1 MLPRCERRSPMRI
14 SVNQLPPIAPS
25 PLLAPLR
32 EAEDVAVPEASP
44 PWSRV
49 VGEAEVMRLLEQAI
63 VRVGAFDCP
72 VLVTGE
78 TGCGK
83 EEVARAIHAA
93 GTRAGRPFVAV
104 NCGAIVSTL
113 AESQLFGHAR
123 GSFTGADAST
133 AGAFRAADG
142 GILFLDEI
150 GEMPLDLQPK
160 LLRALQ
166 QREVT
171 PVGATR
177 AIPVDVQVIAA
188 TNRDLAVEVAAGR
201 FREDL
206 FYRLNVIHLSIP
218 PLRARRDDIP
228 RFVEHFSR
236 HFASIYGLPVWQP
249 DAETLARFVD
259 FAWPGNVRQLAQ
271 TIQRVA
277 IFADQVEAILD
288 ETFAAATPDL
298 RLPAPDA
305 FPTLSRDSSATV
317 GAGPAPDASAGAGP
331 EASLP
336 VLHLDELRRLAVRQ
350 ALAAAEGHR
359 GRAARLLGVSPN
371 TMTKLVAEACPGEQ
385 AARGRPSKARAAK
398 GAGLG

>member
-1 MLPRCERRSPMRI
+1 MLQTSPISPTLQPIPVKEAREPALPRGD
-14 SVNQLPPIAPS
+14 L
-25 PLLAPLR
+25 
-32 EAEDVAVPEASP
+32 

-83 EEVARAIHAA
+83 EEVARAIHAS
-93 GTRAGRPFVAV
+93 GSRASRPFVAV

-177 AIPVDVQVIAA
+177 PIPVDVQVIAA

-228 RFVEHFSR
+228 RFVAHFSR
-236 HFASIYGLPVWQP
+236 HFAAIYGLAVWQP
-249 DAETLARFVD
+249 DAATLARFVD

-288 ETFAAATPDL
+288 ETFAASPPDL
-298 RLPAPDA
+298 RMPAAP
-305 FPTLSRDSSATV
+305 RDIPAAV
-317 GAGPAPDASAGAGP
+317 GAGPAPDAPAGAVP

-336 VLHLDELRRLAVRQ
+336 ILQLDELRRLAVRQ
-350 ALAAAEGHR
+350 ALAAAVGHR
-359 GRAARLLGVSPN
+359 GRAALLLGVSPN

-385 AARGRPSKARAAK
+385 AARGRPRKARGVK
-398 GAGLG
+398 GARLG

>member
-1 MLPRCERRSPMRI
+1 MSHF
-14 SVNQLPPIAPS
+14 SQIAP
-25 PLLAPLR
+25 PLLPVPLGD
-32 EAEDVAVPEASP
+32 AGDVASP
-44 PWSRV
+44 GSSQPWSRV
-49 VGEAEVMRLLEQAI
+49 IGEAEVMRLLEQAI

-83 EEVARAIHAA
+83 EEVARAIHAS
-93 GTRAGRPFVAV
+93 GSRAGRPFVAV
-104 NCGAIVSTL
+104 NCGAIVSSL
-113 AESQLFGHAR
+113 AESQLFGHSR

-133 AGAFRAADG
+133 AGAFRAADR

-177 AIPVDVQVIAA
+177 PIPVDVQVIAA

-206 FYRLNVIHLSIP
+206 FYRLNVIHLTIP

-236 HFASIYGLPVWQP
+236 HFAAIYALPVWQP
-249 DAETLARFVD
+249 DAATLARFVD

-288 ETFAAATPDL
+288 ETFAAAPPS
-298 RLPAPDA
+298 PAASAVPA
-305 FPTLSRDSSATV
+305 EASSAASCDIPSAV
-317 GAGPAPDASAGAGP
+317 HARSASERSAGAGA
-331 EASLP
+331 ESLLP
-336 VLHLDELRRLAVRQ
+336 MLQLDELRRLAVRQ

-359 GRAARLLGVSPN
+359 GRAALLLGVSPN

-385 AARGRPSKARAAK
+385 AARGRPRKARGAK
-398 GAGLG
+398 GARLG

>member
-1 MLPRCERRSPMRI
+1 VSLSPSISSRLSPPQGRGAVEVALPG
-14 SVNQLPPIAPS
+14 
-25 PLLAPLR
+25 
-32 EAEDVAVPEASP
+32 ASP

-83 EEVARAIHAA
+83 EEVARAIHAT
-93 GTRAGRPFVAV
+93 GSRGSRSFVAV

-177 AIPVDVQVIAA
+177 PIPVDVQVIAA

-206 FYRLNVIHLSIP
+206 FYRLNVIHLTIP

-228 RFVEHFSR
+228 RFVEHFTR

-249 DAETLARFVD
+249 DAAMLSRFVD
-259 FAWPGNVRQLAQ
+259 FAWPGNIRQLSQ

-288 ETFAAATPDL
+288 ETFAAPI
-298 RLPAPDA
+298 PAPGMPEVVPEA
-305 FPTLSRDSSATV
+305 PLPPSRDNPAAV
-317 GAGPAPDASAGAGP
+317 GPGQAPDTSVAAGP
-331 EASLP
+331 EALLP
-336 VLHLDELRRLAVRQ
+336 VFHLDELRRLAVRQ

-385 AARGRPSKARAAK
+385 AALGRPSKARGATRAK
-398 GAGLG
+398 PR

>member
-1 MLPRCERRSPMRI
+1 MR
-14 SVNQLPPIAPS
+14 Q
-25 PLLAPLR
+25 
-32 EAEDVAVPEASP
+32 
-44 PWSRV
+44 
-49 VGEAEVMRLLEQAI
+49 LEQAI

-93 GTRAGRPFVAV
+93 GARAGRSFVAV
-104 NCGAIVSTL
+104 NCGAIVSAL

-123 GSFTGADAST
+123 GAFTGAEAST
-133 AGAFRAADG
+133 SGAFRAADRG
-142 GILFLDEI
+142 VLFLDEI

-171 PVGATR
+171 PVGATKPV
-177 AIPVDVQVIAA
+177 PVDVQVIAA

-228 RFVEHFSR
+228 RFVDHFSR
-236 HFASIYGLPVWQP
+236 HFAAVYGLPEWRP
-249 DAETLARFVD
+249 DAGTMSRFVD

-271 TIQRVA
+271 TIQRIA
-277 IFADQVEAILD
+277 IFADQADTILD
-288 ETFAAATPDL
+288 ETFAPVAPPGGGP
-298 RLPAPDA
+298 PAGQP
-305 FPTLSRDSSATV
+305 PTSVAVQGTADGPSAT
-317 GAGPAPDASAGAGP
+317 G
-331 EASLP
+331 EESLP
-336 VLHLDELRRLAVRQ
+336 SLDLDTLRHLAVRQ
-350 ALAAAEGHR
+350 ALSVTDGHR

-371 TMTKLVAEACPGEQ
+371 TMTKLVAAACPGEP
-385 AARGRPSKARAAK
+385 AGRGRRRK
-398 GAGLG
+398 GDGMKPR

>member
-1 MLPRCERRSPMRI
+1 
-14 SVNQLPPIAPS
+14 
-25 PLLAPLR
+25 
-32 EAEDVAVPEASP
+32 
-44 PWSRV
+44 V

-133 AGAFRAADG
+133 AGAFRAADR

-228 RFVEHFSR
+228 HFVEHFSR

-249 DAETLARFVD
+249 DARALSRFVD
-259 FAWPGNVRQLAQ
+259 FAWPGNIRQLSQ

-288 ETFAAATPDL
+288 ETFAAAN
-298 RLPAPDA
+298 PATCMPA
-305 FPTLSRDSSATV
+305 AVPEASPTAPRDIPAAV
-317 GAGPAPDASAGAGP
+317 NAGPVPDNSVVAGP
-331 EASLP
+331 EACLP
-336 VLHLDELRRLAVRQ
+336 VFHLDELRRLAVRQ
-350 ALAAAEGHR
+350 ALAAADGHR

-371 TMTKLVAEACPGEQ
+371 TMTKLVADACPGEQ
-385 AARGRPSKARAAK
+385 AARGRPSKARGAK
-398 GAGLG
+398 GATPR

>member
-1 MLPRCERRSPMRI
+1 MRTARSIAGGERGDGLKLP
-14 SVNQLPPIAPS
+14 QG
-25 PLLAPLR
+25 
-32 EAEDVAVPEASP
+32 

-49 VGEAEVMRLLEQAI
+49 IGEAEVMRHLEGAI

-93 GTRAGRPFVAV
+93 GARAGRPFVAV

-113 AESQLFGHAR
+113 AEAQLFGHAR
-123 GSFTGADAST
+123 GSFTGADAAT
-133 AGAFRAADG
+133 AGAFRAADR

-171 PVGATR
+171 PVGATQ

-188 TNRDLAVEVAAGR
+188 TNRELAVEVAAGR

-206 FYRLNVIHLSIP
+206 FYRLNVIHLTIP
-218 PLRARRDDIP
+218 PLRARREDIP

-236 HFASIYGLPVWQP
+236 HFAAIYGLSVWQP
-249 DAETLARFVD
+249 DAAMMARFVAH
-259 FAWPGNVRQLAQ
+259 AWPGNVRQLAQ
-271 TIQRVA
+271 TIQKVS
-277 IFADQVEAILD
+277 IFADQVDAILD
-288 ETFAAATPDL
+288 ETLTPVSPGHD
-298 RLPAPDA
+298 AP
-305 FPTLSRDSSATV
+305 S
-317 GAGPAPDASAGAGP
+317 GAGAAPAAEWGAADEPAMAGDPA
-331 EASLP
+331 LP
-336 VLHLDELRRLAVRQ
+336 SFNLEELRQIAVRQ
-350 ALAAAEGHR
+350 ALAAADGHR
-359 GRAARLLGVSPN
+359 GRAARLLGVCPN
-371 TMTKLVAEACPGEQ
+371 TMTKLVAAACPDEP
-385 AARGRPSKARAAK
+385 ASRGRRRKERGPKPR
-398 GAGLG
+398 

>member
-1 MLPRCERRSPMRI
+1 MLQTSPISPTLQPIPVKEAREPALPRGD
-14 SVNQLPPIAPS
+14 L
-25 PLLAPLR
+25 
-32 EAEDVAVPEASP
+32 

-83 EEVARAIHAA
+83 EEVARAIHAS
-93 GTRAGRPFVAV
+93 GSRASRPFVAV

-177 AIPVDVQVIAA
+177 PIPVDVQVIAA

-228 RFVEHFSR
+228 RFVAHFSR
-236 HFASIYGLPVWQP
+236 HFAAIYGLAVWQP
-249 DAETLARFVD
+249 DAATLSRFVD

-288 ETFAAATPDL
+288 ETFAASPPDL
-298 RLPAPDA
+298 RMPAAP
-305 FPTLSRDSSATV
+305 RDIPAAV
-317 GAGPAPDASAGAGP
+317 GAGPAPDAPAGAVP

-336 VLHLDELRRLAVRQ
+336 ILQLDELRRLAVRQ

-359 GRAARLLGVSPN
+359 GRAALLLGVSPN
-371 TMTKLVAEACPGEQ
+371 TMTKLVADACPGEQ
-385 AARGRPSKARAAK
+385 AARGRPRKARGVK
-398 GAGLG
+398 GARLG

>member
-1 MLPRCERRSPMRI
+1 MLQTSPI
-14 SVNQLPPIAPS
+14 SPTLQPIPV
-25 PLLAPLR
+25 R
-32 EAEDVAVPEASP
+32 EAREPALPGGDL

-93 GTRAGRPFVAV
+93 GSRASRPFVAV

-177 AIPVDVQVIAA
+177 PIPVDVQVIAA

-206 FYRLNVIHLSIP
+206 FYRLNVIHLTIP

-228 RFVEHFSR
+228 RFVAHFSR
-236 HFASIYGLPVWQP
+236 HFASIYGLAVWQP
-249 DAETLARFVD
+249 DAATLARFVD

-288 ETFAAATPDL
+288 ETFAASPPDL
-298 RLPAPDA
+298 RMPVAVPEASTAAPRDIPAA
-305 FPTLSRDSSATV
+305 V
-317 GAGPAPDASAGAGP
+317 GAGPAPDAPAGAGP

-336 VLHLDELRRLAVRQ
+336 MLQLDELRRLAVRQ

-359 GRAARLLGVSPN
+359 GRAALLLGVSPN

-385 AARGRPSKARAAK
+385 AARGRPRKARGVK
-398 GAGLG
+398 GATPR

>member
-1 MLPRCERRSPMRI
+1 
-14 SVNQLPPIAPS
+14 
-25 PLLAPLR
+25 
-32 EAEDVAVPEASP
+32 
-44 PWSRV
+44 V

-104 NCGAIVSTL
+104 NCGAIVSSL
-113 AESQLFGHAR
+113 AESQFFGHAR

-160 LLRALQ
+160 LLRVLQ

-177 AIPVDVQVIAA
+177 PIPVDVQVIAA

-206 FYRLNVIHLSIP
+206 FYRLNVIHLTIP

-228 RFVEHFSR
+228 RFVEHFTR
-236 HFASIYGLPVWQP
+236 HFAAVYALPVWQP
-249 DAETLARFVD
+249 DAAMLSRFVN

-277 IFADQVEAILD
+277 IFADQVETILD
-288 ETFAAATPDL
+288 ETFAAPI
-298 RLPAPDA
+298 PAPRMPA
-305 FPTLSRDSSATV
+305 RVSEASLAPPRDNPAAV
-317 GAGPAPDASAGAGP
+317 GPGPAPDNSVAAGP
-331 EASLP
+331 EALLP
-336 VLHLDELRRLAVRQ
+336 VFHLDELRRLAVRQ

-385 AARGRPSKARAAK
+385 AARGRPSKARGATRAK
-398 GAGLG
+398 PR

>member
-1 MLPRCERRSPMRI
+1 MLQTSPISPRLQPIPVREAREPALPRGD
-14 SVNQLPPIAPS
+14 L
-25 PLLAPLR
+25 
-32 EAEDVAVPEASP
+32 

-93 GTRAGRPFVAV
+93 GSRAGRPFVAV

-171 PVGATR
+171 PVGTTR

-206 FYRLNVIHLSIP
+206 LYRLNVIHLSIP

-228 RFVEHFSR
+228 RFVAHFTR

-249 DAETLARFVD
+249 DAATLSRFVD

-271 TIQRVA
+271 TIQRVS
-277 IFADQVEAILD
+277 IFADQIEAILD
-288 ETFAAATPDL
+288 ETFAEAA
-298 RLPAPDA
+298 PAPRMPEAPPAASLDI
-305 FPTLSRDSSATV
+305 PTAV
-317 GAGPAPDASAGAGP
+317 AAGPAPDASPGAGP
-331 EASLP
+331 EGCLP
-336 VLHLDELRRLAVRQ
+336 VFHLDELRRLAVRQ

-359 GRAARLLGVSPN
+359 GRAALLLGVSPN
-371 TMTKLVAEACPGEQ
+371 TMTKLVADVCPGEQ
-385 AARGRPSKARAAK
+385 AARGRPRKARGAK
-398 GAGLG
+398 GATPR

>member
-1 MLPRCERRSPMRI
+1 MRI

-32 EAEDVAVPEASP
+32 EAGDVAGPEASP

-93 GTRAGRPFVAV
+93 GTRAGQPFVAV

-133 AGAFRAADG
+133 AGAFRAADR

-249 DAETLARFVD
+249 DARALARFVD

-271 TIQRVA
+271 TIQRVS

-288 ETFAAATPDL
+288 ETFAAATPDR
-298 RLPAPDA
+298 RLPAAGTEASPA
-305 FPTLSRDSSATV
+305 APRDIPATV
-317 GAGPAPDASAGAGP
+317 GAGLAPDISAGAGP

-336 VLHLDELRRLAVRQ
+336 VLHFDELRRLAVRQ

>member
-1 MLPRCERRSPMRI
+1 MLQTSQISPTLQPIPVRAAREPA
-14 SVNQLPPIAPS
+14 LPGGDLS
-25 PLLAPLR
+25 
-32 EAEDVAVPEASP
+32 
-44 PWSRV
+44 WSRV

-93 GTRAGRPFVAV
+93 GSRAGRRFVAV

-123 GSFTGADAST
+123 GSFTGADATT

-177 AIPVDVQVIAA
+177 PIPVDVQVIAA

-206 FYRLNVIHLSIP
+206 FYRLNVIHLTIP

-228 RFVEHFSR
+228 RFVAHFSR
-236 HFASIYGLPVWQP
+236 RFASIYGLAVWQP
-249 DAETLARFVD
+249 DAATLARFVD

-288 ETFAAATPDL
+288 ETFAASTPDH
-298 RLPAPDA
+298 RMPAASPA
-305 FPTLSRDSSATV
+305 APRDIPAAV
-317 GAGPAPDASAGAGP
+317 GAGPAPDAPAGAGP

-336 VLHLDELRRLAVRQ
+336 MLQLDELRRLAVRQ

-359 GRAARLLGVSPN
+359 GRAALLLGVSPN

-385 AARGRPSKARAAK
+385 SVRGRPRKARGAK
-398 GAGLG
+398 EARPR

>member
-1 MLPRCERRSPMRI
+1 MSQFPSISPPPLPT
-14 SVNQLPPIAPS
+14 
-25 PLLAPLR
+25 PLR
-32 EAEDVAVPEASP
+32 EAGDVAVPLESA

-49 VGEAEVMRLLEQAI
+49 VGEAKVMRLLEQAI

-104 NCGAIVSTL
+104 NCGAIVSSL
-113 AESQLFGHAR
+113 AESQLFGHSR

-133 AGAFRAADG
+133 AGAFRAADR

-171 PVGATR
+171 PGGATR
-177 AIPVDVQVIAA
+177 PIPIDVQVIAA

-206 FYRLNVIHLSIP
+206 FYRLNVIHLTIP
-218 PLRARRDDIP
+218 PLRARREDIP
-228 RFVEHFSR
+228 RFVEHFTS
-236 HFASIYGLPVWQP
+236 HFATVYGLPEWRP
-249 DAETLARFVD
+249 DAGTLTRFVD

-271 TIQRVA
+271 TIQRVS
-277 IFADQVEAILD
+277 IFADQTDTILD
-288 ETFAAATPDL
+288 ETFAPPS
-298 RLPAPDA
+298 PAGDGRPA
-305 FPTLSRDSSATV
+305 VVSSAPAAV
-317 GAGPAPDASAGAGP
+317 RAKADGAAAAGDGV
-331 EASLP
+331 LP
-336 VLHLDELRRLAVRQ
+336 SFNLEELCQLAVRQ
-350 ALAAAEGHR
+350 ALVATDGHR

-371 TMTKLVAEACPGEQ
+371 TMTKLVAEACPGAQ
-385 AARGRPSKARAAK
+385 ATRGRRSKAHAAK
-398 GAGLG
+398 GAMPR

>member
-1 MLPRCERRSPMRI
+1 MLPSPQI
-14 SVNQLPPIAPS
+14 SPTLQPTPF
-25 PLLAPLR
+25 R
-32 EAEDVAVPEASP
+32 EAREPALPGGAQ

-49 VGEAEVMRLLEQAI
+49 IGEADVMRHLEQAI

-93 GTRAGRPFVAV
+93 GARAGRPFVAV

-133 AGAFRAADG
+133 AGAFRAADR

-177 AIPVDVQVIAA
+177 PIPVDVQVIAA
-188 TNRDLAVEVAAGR
+188 TNRDLAVEVDAGR

-206 FYRLNVIHLSIP
+206 FYRLNVIHLTIP

-228 RFVEHFSR
+228 RFVAHFSR
-236 HFASIYGLPVWQP
+236 HFAALYALPVWQP
-249 DAETLARFVD
+249 DAGTLARFVD

-288 ETFAAATPDL
+288 ETFAAATPS
-298 RLPAPDA
+298 PAASAVPA
-305 FPTLSRDSSATV
+305 EASSA
-317 GAGPAPDASAGAGP
+317 APCDIPSAVHARSAPETSAGAGA
-331 EASLP
+331 ESLLP
-336 VLHLDELRRLAVRQ
+336 VFQLDQLRRLAVRQ
-350 ALAAAEGHR
+350 ALEAAEGHR
-359 GRAARLLGVSPN
+359 GRAAQLLGVSPN
-371 TMTKLVAEACPGEQ
+371 TMTKLVAEACPGAQ
-385 AARGRPSKARAAK
+385 ATRGRRSKARDVKRATP
-398 GAGLG
+398 G

>member
-1 MLPRCERRSPMRI
+1 VI
-14 SVNQLPPIAPS
+14 
-25 PLLAPLR
+25 
-32 EAEDVAVPEASP
+32 
-44 PWSRV
+44 
-49 VGEAEVMRLLEQAI
+49 GEAEVMRHLEQAI

-93 GTRAGRPFVAV
+93 GARAGRPFVAV

-133 AGAFRAADG
+133 AGAFRAADR

-160 LLRALQ
+160 LLRVLQ

-177 AIPVDVQVIAA
+177 PIPVDVQVIAA

-206 FYRLNVIHLSIP
+206 FYRLNVIHLTIP

-228 RFVEHFSR
+228 RFVEHFAR
-236 HFASIYGLPVWQP
+236 HFAAIYGLPLWQP
-249 DAETLARFVD
+249 DATTMARFVD

-288 ETFAAATPDL
+288 ETFAASAPPL
-298 RLPAPDA
+298 GMPAAAPESSPPA
-305 FPTLSRDSSATV
+305 VRDIPAKEMT
-317 GAGPAPDASAGAGP
+317 GPAPDTSAAVRP
-331 EASLP
+331 ATILP
-336 VLHLDELRRLAVRQ
+336 VFQLDELRRLAVRQ
-350 ALAAAEGHR
+350 ALDAAEGHR
-359 GRAARLLGVSPN
+359 GRAAQLLGVSPN
-371 TMTKLVAEACPGEQ
+371 TMTKLVAEACPGAQ
-385 AARGRPSKARAAK
+385 AARGRRSKVREAK
-398 GAGLG
+398 GAKPR

>member
-1 MLPRCERRSPMRI
+1 
-14 SVNQLPPIAPS
+14 
-25 PLLAPLR
+25 
-32 EAEDVAVPEASP
+32 
-44 PWSRV
+44 V

-93 GTRAGRPFVAV
+93 GSRAGRPFVAV

-133 AGAFRAADG
+133 AGAFRAADR

-206 FYRLNVIHLSIP
+206 YYRLNVVNLRLP
-218 PLRARRDDIP
+218 PLRERLGDVPLLVDSFLGKLSRKTGMPKKSVSPEAM
-228 RFVEHFSR
+228 VALETFS
-236 HFASIYGLPVWQP
+236 
-249 DAETLARFVD
+249 
-259 FAWPGNVRQLAQ
+259 WPGNIRQLENELQRAQ
-271 TIQRVA
+271 VMSGKDGAIDIGCLSPSVA
-277 IFADQVEAILD
+277 SAANNVDSRIARAVEPADAEVKLKDALDSVERNMI
-288 ETFAAATPDL
+288 AAAL
-298 RLPAPDA
+298 NRCGGNK
-305 FPTLSRDSSATV
+305 S
-317 GAGPAPDASAGAGP
+317 
-331 EASLP
+331 E
-336 VLHLDELRRLAVRQ
+336 
-350 ALAAAEGHR
+350 
-359 GRAARLLGVSPN
+359 AARQLGISRSN
-371 TMTKLVAEACPGEQ
+371 LIA
-385 AARGRPSKARAAK
+385 KAQSF
-398 GAGLG
+398 GIE

>member
-1 MLPRCERRSPMRI
+1 MSEFPSVTPLSLP
-14 SVNQLPPIAPS
+14 
-25 PLLAPLR
+25 APLR
-32 EAEDVAVPEASP
+32 EAGDVAAPLESA

-104 NCGAIVSTL
+104 NCGAIVSSL
-113 AESQLFGHAR
+113 AESQFFGHAR

-177 AIPVDVQVIAA
+177 PIPVDVQVIAA

-218 PLRARRDDIP
+218 PLRARSDDIP

-249 DAETLARFVD
+249 DAATLTRFVD
-259 FAWPGNVRQLAQ
+259 FAWPGNIRQLSQ

-288 ETFAAATPDL
+288 ETFAAAA
-298 RLPAPDA
+298 PAPRMPEA
-305 FPTLSRDSSATV
+305 SPAASRDIETAV
-317 GAGPAPDASAGAGP
+317 GAGPAPDASAQGGP
-331 EASLP
+331 EGCLP
-336 VLHLDELRRLAVRQ
+336 VFHLDELRRLAVRQ

-359 GRAARLLGVSPN
+359 GRAALLLGVSPN
-371 TMTKLVAEACPGEQ
+371 TMTKLVADACPGEQ
-385 AARGRPSKARAAK
+385 ATRGRPRKARGAK
-398 GAGLG
+398 GATPR

>member
-1 MLPRCERRSPMRI
+1 MAQSSQISPT
-14 SVNQLPPIAPS
+14 LEPIPV
-25 PLLAPLR
+25 R
-32 EAEDVAVPEASP
+32 EAREPALPGRAL

-49 VGEAEVMRLLEQAI
+49 IGEAEVMRHLEQAI

-93 GTRAGRPFVAV
+93 GARAGRPFVAV

-123 GSFTGADAST
+123 GSFTGAEANT
-133 AGAFRAADG
+133 AGAFRAADR
-142 GILFLDEI
+142 GIVFLDEI

-177 AIPVDVQVIAA
+177 PIAIDVQVIAA

-206 FYRLNVIHLSIP
+206 YYRLNVIHLTIP

-236 HFASIYGLPVWQP
+236 HFAATYGLPAWRP
-249 DAETLARFVD
+249 DATTMARFVD

-277 IFADQVEAILD
+277 IFPDQVEAILD
-288 ETFAAATPDL
+288 ETFAAATPS
-298 RLPAPDA
+298 PAASAVPA
-305 FPTLSRDSSATV
+305 EASSAASSDIPSAV
-317 GAGPAPDASAGAGP
+317 DARPASETSAGTGA
-331 EASLP
+331 ESLLP
-336 VLHLDELRRLAVRQ
+336 VFQLDELRRLAVRQ
-350 ALAAAEGHR
+350 ALEAAEGHR

-371 TMTKLVAEACPGEQ
+371 TMTKLVAEACPGAQ
-385 AARGRPSKARAAK
+385 AARGRRSKARDAK
-398 GAGLG
+398 GAKPR

>member
-1 MLPRCERRSPMRI
+1 MLQTSPISPTLQPIPVKEAREPALPRGD
-14 SVNQLPPIAPS
+14 L
-25 PLLAPLR
+25 
-32 EAEDVAVPEASP
+32 

-83 EEVARAIHAA
+83 EEVARAIHAS
-93 GTRAGRPFVAV
+93 GSRASRPFVAV

-177 AIPVDVQVIAA
+177 PIPVDVQVIAA

-228 RFVEHFSR
+228 RFVAHFSR
-236 HFASIYGLPVWQP
+236 HFAAIYGLAVWQP
-249 DAETLARFVD
+249 DAATLSRFVD

-288 ETFAAATPDL
+288 ETFAASPPDL
-298 RLPAPDA
+298 RMPAAP
-305 FPTLSRDSSATV
+305 RDIPAAV
-317 GAGPAPDASAGAGP
+317 GAGPAPDAPAGAVP

-336 VLHLDELRRLAVRQ
+336 ILQLDELRRLAVRQ

-359 GRAARLLGVSPN
+359 GRAALLLGVSPN
-371 TMTKLVAEACPGEQ
+371 TMTKLVADACPGEQ
-385 AARGRPSKARAAK
+385 AARGRPRKARGVKEAR
-398 GAGLG
+398 LG

>member
-1 MLPRCERRSPMRI
+1 MLQTSPISPTLQPIPVREAREPALPRGD
-14 SVNQLPPIAPS
+14 L
-25 PLLAPLR
+25 
-32 EAEDVAVPEASP
+32 

-93 GTRAGRPFVAV
+93 GSRASRPFVAV

-133 AGAFRAADG
+133 AGAFRAADS

-160 LLRALQ
+160 LLRSLQ

-177 AIPVDVQVIAA
+177 PIPVDVQVIAA

-228 RFVEHFSR
+228 RFVAHFTR
-236 HFASIYGLPVWQP
+236 HFASLYGLPVWQP
-249 DAETLARFVD
+249 DAATLSRFVD

-271 TIQRVA
+271 TIQRVS

-298 RLPAPDA
+298 RMPAAVTEASPA
-305 FPTLSRDSSATV
+305 APRDIPATV
-317 GAGPAPDASAGAGP
+317 NAGPAPDASAGAGP

-336 VLHLDELRRLAVRQ
+336 MLHLDELRRLAVRQ

-359 GRAARLLGVSPN
+359 GRAALLLGVSPN

-385 AARGRPSKARAAK
+385 AARGRPRKARGVK
-398 GAGLG
+398 GARLG

>member
-1 MLPRCERRSPMRI
+1 MLQTSPISPTLQPIPVKEAREPALPRGD
-14 SVNQLPPIAPS
+14 L
-25 PLLAPLR
+25 
-32 EAEDVAVPEASP
+32 

-93 GTRAGRPFVAV
+93 GSRASRPFVAV

-177 AIPVDVQVIAA
+177 PIPVDVQVIAA

-228 RFVEHFSR
+228 RFVAHFSR
-236 HFASIYGLPVWQP
+236 HFAAIYGLAVWQP
-249 DAETLARFVD
+249 DAATLSRFVD

-288 ETFAAATPDL
+288 ETFAASPPDL
-298 RLPAPDA
+298 RMPAAP
-305 FPTLSRDSSATV
+305 RDIPAAV
-317 GAGPAPDASAGAGP
+317 GAGPAPDAPAGAVP

-336 VLHLDELRRLAVRQ
+336 MLQLDELRRLAVRQ

-359 GRAARLLGVSPN
+359 GRAALLLGVSPN
-371 TMTKLVAEACPGEQ
+371 TMTKLVADACPGEQ
-385 AARGRPSKARAAK
+385 AARGRPRKARGVKEAR
-398 GAGLG
+398 LG

>member
-1 MLPRCERRSPMRI
+1 MLQTSPISPTLQPIPVKEAREPALPRGD
-14 SVNQLPPIAPS
+14 L
-25 PLLAPLR
+25 
-32 EAEDVAVPEASP
+32 

-93 GTRAGRPFVAV
+93 GSRASRPFVAV

-177 AIPVDVQVIAA
+177 PIPVDVQVIAA

-228 RFVEHFSR
+228 RFVAHFSR
-236 HFASIYGLPVWQP
+236 HFAAIYGLAVWQP
-249 DAETLARFVD
+249 DAATLARFVD

-288 ETFAAATPDL
+288 ETFAASTPDL
-298 RLPAPDA
+298 RMPAAVPA
-305 FPTLSRDSSATV
+305 APRDIPAAV
-317 GAGPAPDASAGAGP
+317 GAGPAPDAPAGAVP

-336 VLHLDELRRLAVRQ
+336 MLQLDELRRLAVRQ

-359 GRAARLLGVSPN
+359 GRAALLLGVSPN

-385 AARGRPSKARAAK
+385 AARGRPRKARGVK
-398 GAGLG
+398 GARLG

>member
-1 MLPRCERRSPMRI
+1 
-14 SVNQLPPIAPS
+14 
-25 PLLAPLR
+25 
-32 EAEDVAVPEASP
+32 
-44 PWSRV
+44 V

-93 GTRAGRPFVAV
+93 GTRDGRPFVAV
-104 NCGAIVSTL
+104 NCGAIVSSL

-123 GSFTGADAST
+123 GSFTGAEAST
-133 AGAFRAADG
+133 AGAFRAAAG

-150 GEMPLDLQPK
+150 AEMPLDLQPK

-236 HFASIYGLPVWQP
+236 HFAATYGLPVWQP
-249 DAETLARFVD
+249 DAATLSRFVD

-288 ETFAAATPDL
+288 ETFAAAN
-298 RLPAPDA
+298 PATYMPA
-305 FPTLSRDSSATV
+305 TVPEASPTVPRDIPAAV
-317 GAGPAPDASAGAGP
+317 GAGPVPDNSFATGT
-331 EASLP
+331 EACLP
-336 VLHLDELRRLAVRQ
+336 VFHLDELRRLAVRQ

-371 TMTKLVAEACPGEQ
+371 TMTKLVADACPGEQ
-385 AARGRPSKARAAK
+385 AARGRPSKSRAAK
-398 GAGLG
+398 RATPR

>member
-1 MLPRCERRSPMRI
+1 MLSLAEDAVS
-14 SVNQLPPIAPS
+14 LPPLISSRLPPS
-25 PLLAPLR
+25 EGRGAV
-32 EAEDVAVPEASP
+32 EVALPGASP

-49 VGEAEVMRLLEQAI
+49 VGEADVMRLLEQAI

-93 GTRAGRPFVAV
+93 GSRASRPFVAV

-177 AIPVDVQVIAA
+177 PISVDVQVIAA

-206 FYRLNVIHLSIP
+206 LYRLNVIHLTIP

-228 RFVEHFSR
+228 RFVEHFTR
-236 HFASIYGLPVWQP
+236 HFAAVYALPVWQP
-249 DAETLARFVD
+249 DAAMLSRFVN

-277 IFADQVEAILD
+277 IFADQFEAILD
-288 ETFAAATPDL
+288 ETFAAPT
-298 RLPAPDA
+298 PAPRMPEVVPEA
-305 FPTLSRDSSATV
+305 SLAPPRDNPAAV
-317 GAGPAPDASAGAGP
+317 GPGPAPDNSVAAGP
-331 EASLP
+331 EALLP
-336 VLHLDELRRLAVRQ
+336 VFDLDELRRLAVRQ
-350 ALAAAEGHR
+350 ALTAAEGHR

-371 TMTKLVAEACPGEQ
+371 TLTKLVAEACPGEQ
-385 AARGRPSKARAAK
+385 AARGRPSKSLGAKRAK
-398 GAGLG
+398 PR

>member
-1 MLPRCERRSPMRI
+1 MLQTSPISPTLQPIPVKEAREPALPRGD
-14 SVNQLPPIAPS
+14 L
-25 PLLAPLR
+25 
-32 EAEDVAVPEASP
+32 

-83 EEVARAIHAA
+83 EEVARAIHAS
-93 GTRAGRPFVAV
+93 GSRASRPFVAV

-177 AIPVDVQVIAA
+177 PIPVDVQVIAA

-228 RFVEHFSR
+228 RFVAHFSR
-236 HFASIYGLPVWQP
+236 HFAAIYGLAVWQP
-249 DAETLARFVD
+249 DAATLSRFVD

-288 ETFAAATPDL
+288 ETFAASPPDL
-298 RLPAPDA
+298 RMPAAP
-305 FPTLSRDSSATV
+305 RDIPAAV
-317 GAGPAPDASAGAGP
+317 GAGPAPDAPAGAVP

-336 VLHLDELRRLAVRQ
+336 MLQLDELRRLAVRQ
-350 ALAAAEGHR
+350 ALAAADGHR
-359 GRAARLLGVSPN
+359 GRAALLLGVSPN
-371 TMTKLVAEACPGEQ
+371 TMTKLVADACPGEQ
-385 AARGRPSKARAAK
+385 AARGRPRKARGVK
-398 GAGLG
+398 GARLG

>member
-1 MLPRCERRSPMRI
+1 MLQTSPISPTLQPIPVREAREPALPRGD
-14 SVNQLPPIAPS
+14 L
-25 PLLAPLR
+25 
-32 EAEDVAVPEASP
+32 

-63 VRVGAFDCP
+63 VRVAAFDCP

-93 GTRAGRPFVAV
+93 GSRASRPFVAV

-133 AGAFRAADG
+133 AGAFRAADS

-177 AIPVDVQVIAA
+177 PIPVDVQVIAA

-206 FYRLNVIHLSIP
+206 FYRLNVIH
-218 PLRARRDDIP
+218 
-228 RFVEHFSR
+228 FTR
-236 HFASIYGLPVWQP
+236 HFASLYGLPVWQP
-249 DAETLARFVD
+249 DAATLSRFVD

-271 TIQRVA
+271 TIQRVS

-298 RLPAPDA
+298 RMPAAVTEASPA
-305 FPTLSRDSSATV
+305 APRDIPATV
-317 GAGPAPDASAGAGP
+317 NAGPAPDASAGAGP

-336 VLHLDELRRLAVRQ
+336 MLHLDELRRLAVRQ

-359 GRAARLLGVSPN
+359 GRAALLLGVSPN

-385 AARGRPSKARAAK
+385 AARGRPLKARGVK
-398 GAGLG
+398 GSRLG

>member
-1 MLPRCERRSPMRI
+1 MLQTSPISPTLQPIPVKEAREPALPRGD
-14 SVNQLPPIAPS
+14 L
-25 PLLAPLR
+25 
-32 EAEDVAVPEASP
+32 

-83 EEVARAIHAA
+83 EEVARAIHAS
-93 GTRAGRPFVAV
+93 GSRASRPFVAV

-177 AIPVDVQVIAA
+177 PIPVDVQVIAA

-228 RFVEHFSR
+228 RFVAHFSR
-236 HFASIYGLPVWQP
+236 HFAAIYGLAVWQP
-249 DAETLARFVD
+249 DAATLARFVD

-288 ETFAAATPDL
+288 ETFAASPPDL
-298 RLPAPDA
+298 RMPAAP
-305 FPTLSRDSSATV
+305 RDIPAAV
-317 GAGPAPDASAGAGP
+317 GAGPAPDAPAGAVP

-359 GRAARLLGVSPN
+359 GRAALLLGVSPN

-385 AARGRPSKARAAK
+385 AARGRPRKARGVK
-398 GAGLG
+398 GARLG